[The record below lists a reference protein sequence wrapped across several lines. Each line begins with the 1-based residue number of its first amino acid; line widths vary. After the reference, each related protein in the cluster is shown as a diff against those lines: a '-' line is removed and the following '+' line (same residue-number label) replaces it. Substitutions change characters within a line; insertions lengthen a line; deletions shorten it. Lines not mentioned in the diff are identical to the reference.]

1 MINSINVFV
10 LMEAGGMGGRGGR
23 ANTAHYYVTNAG
35 LM

>member
-10 LMEAGGMGGRGGR
+10 LMEAGGGRGG

>member
-10 LMEAGGMGGRGGR
+10 LMEAGGMGGRGG

>member
-10 LMEAGGMGGRGGR
+10 LMEVGGGGEWGG

>member
-10 LMEAGGMGGRGGR
+10 LMEAGGEGGGG

>member
-10 LMEAGGMGGRGGR
+10 LMEAGRGGG